1 MAPRVIS
8 VFRSSEAV
16 DGATYHEAEDY
27 AAIPTD
33 VDVSRQQAGGWSI
46 PCPGVMVCDGVRCEV
61 AFVLTRELTLKT
73 NVTLGHVNDTLNL
86 ESRKQTEVP

>member
-27 AAIPTD
+27 AVIPTD
-33 VDVSRQQAGGWSI
+33 VDVDVATSRRVVNPMPW
-46 PCPGVMVCDGVRCEV
+46 CDGM
-61 AFVLTRELTLKT
+61 
-73 NVTLGHVNDTLNL
+73 
-86 ESRKQTEVP
+86 